1 MAGATETADH
11 LVGDE
16 QDAVLVT
23 DALDLG
29 PVAVGR
35 NDDAASPLD
44 RLADEGSHLVHPQ
57 RQDLLFQLTGTGQAE
72 LVGTHALPL
81 TEVIGLIDVDY
92 AGNGQTTLGVHA
104 LHAPQTGARHRGA
117 VIGVVTADDHLLV
130 GLPLAGPVVTHHAQ
144 HSVVALRAR
153 AGEEDVV
160 EMGRRDLGQQ
170 GRQFGGGGMA
180 GLEEE
185 VVIGQLL
192 HLSGGGIHQLLAAIT
207 QVDAPQARH
216 PVQDAAPVGVFQID
230 PLGLGDDA
238 AALLVQGL
246 KVGEGMQVV
255 AGIQLLPLAGGL
267 LHCLLLGS
275 FDVSDVY

>member
-1 MAGATETADH
+1 MA
-11 LVGDE
+11 
-16 QDAVLVT
+16 
-23 DALDLG
+23 
-29 PVAVGR
+29 
-35 NDDAASPLD
+35 
-44 RLADEGSHLVHPQ
+44 
-57 RQDLLFQLTGTGQAE
+57 
-72 LVGTHALPL
+72 
-81 TEVIGLIDVDY
+81 
-92 AGNGQTTLGVHA
+92 
-104 LHAPQTGARHRGA
+104 
-117 VIGVVTADDHLLV
+117 ADDHLLV

-275 FDVSDVY
+275 FDVSDVYSSMSRWLALSRSLLLTGGMLRCLLLGSFDVSDVCSSIAEGGWPTGTVRPRAGAISRPSRASAILL